1 MLTIQTQDL
10 VRRMQDGR
18 SADEVSVWSHPVEV
32 PKAME
37 TRLAGDNIHQG
48 EKLSQENEVT
58 PLGIAGQNISIRTT
72 DCEPPTIERMDWQVR
87 EISRI
92 EGYNISSFDDSD
104 PQPSFFP
111 FVSFLVNKVQRLPQ
125 EICPISKDLTL
136 PNNPNV
142 LSSFYRPILPTS
154 SNAE

>member
-32 PKAME
+32 LKAME

-87 EISRI
+87 E
-92 EGYNISSFDDSD
+92 NISHHGI
-104 PQPSFFP
+104 QH
-111 FVSFLVNKVQRLPQ
+111 
-125 EICPISKDLTL
+125 I
-136 PNNPNV
+136 
-142 LSSFYRPILPTS
+142 
-154 SNAE
+154 